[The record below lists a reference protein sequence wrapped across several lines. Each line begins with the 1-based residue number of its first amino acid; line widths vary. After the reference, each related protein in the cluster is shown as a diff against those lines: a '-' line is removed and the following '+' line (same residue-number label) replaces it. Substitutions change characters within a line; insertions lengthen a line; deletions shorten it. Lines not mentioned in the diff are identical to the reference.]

1 MWMTFL
7 HKCSAL
13 PVNVALTEHHSTA
26 VGLVEPCKNPIWK
39 SKKEGARPSREY
51 RLPIDRPSTK
61 KTVTKTTSCS
71 TIEQENH
78 GYIRLVYCLPF
89 GE

>member
-13 PVNVALTEHHSTA
+13 PVNGALTEHHSTA

-39 SKKEGARPSREY
+39 SKKRGSETVEGVS
-51 RLPIDRPSTK
+51 PIDRPSTK